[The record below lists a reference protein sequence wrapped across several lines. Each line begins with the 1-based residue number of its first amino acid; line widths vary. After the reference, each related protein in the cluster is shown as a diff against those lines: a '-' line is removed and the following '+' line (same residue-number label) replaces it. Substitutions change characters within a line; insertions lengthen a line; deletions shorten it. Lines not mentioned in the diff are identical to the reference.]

1 MNLLNT
7 YKKCNA
13 LELARVYLAG
23 NGIKTLSA
31 TRNDFANDR
40 RKPWTIW
47 EATNDEG
54 NEGFRAGEFRTKRE
68 AVAMAKDLAQWVR
81 IPFVS

>member
-1 MNLLNT
+1 M
-7 YKKCNA
+7 
-13 LELARVYLAG
+13 ARVYLAT

-31 TRNDFANDR
+31 MRNDFANDR

-47 EATNDEG
+47 ESTNEEG